1 MRRPDYM
8 AHQGLEVAHF
18 PVHQRLVRKS
28 NEWVMGPV
36 IECPVEGCCWTLG
49 LAKELLQ
56 VLGDAASEH
65 LEDEQQKHKALCQEI
80 WRCYN
85 EATETLLMAPSC
97 HDPTPL
103 YASPLPPMC
112 GCGRNL
118 DV

>member
-36 IECPVEGCCWTLG
+36 IQCPVEGCCWTLG

-65 LEDEQQKHKALCQEI
+65 LEDEQQKHKALCRDLWQVHLN
-80 WRCYN
+80 N
-85 EATETLLMAPSC
+85 EERWLANERKMTDPIPGLAPPYC
-97 HDPTPL
+97 E
-103 YASPLPPMC
+103 C
-112 GCGRNL
+112 GKES
-118 DV
+118 VV